1 MYIKIQD
8 SCNDGSKKDT
18 QEETEEER
26 MIRLGE
32 MTPFGSNLK
41 KKTSVEMTELD
52 KYFKRQQELGIGQPR
67 KKKKKG
73 QSESQSKTEK
83 TISPL
88 KRNILMP
95 KKRQKKLKLGTKT
108 SKNSK

>member
-1 MYIKIQD
+1 
-8 SCNDGSKKDT
+8 
-18 QEETEEER
+18 

-32 MTPFGSNLK
+32 MTPFGSVLK

-67 KKKKKG
+67 KKKKKAH
-73 QSESQSKTEK
+73 SESQTKTEK
-83 TISPL
+83 SKSPL